1 MRVHQEGGKEP
12 ETLIIGSASEFR
24 VLAEELLVSL
34 NGKPELSPEVFPP
47 ELYGRDLN
55 PNVGNGALHL
65 SFNLET
71 ESGKAPSPANS
82 ISKVLVWVAIL
93 LSILGIIQLCS
104 WFRLVI
110 A

>member
-24 VLAEELLVSL
+24 AMAEELLTSL
-34 NGKPELSPEVFPP
+34 NEKPELSTESFPP
-47 ELYGRDLN
+47 QLCSRNLN
-55 PNVGNGALHL
+55 PNAGNGAFYL

-71 ESGKAPSPANS
+71 ESGKAPPPAGS
-82 ISKVLVWVAIL
+82 ISKALVGVTIL
-93 LSILGIIQLCS
+93 LSILGIIQLYS